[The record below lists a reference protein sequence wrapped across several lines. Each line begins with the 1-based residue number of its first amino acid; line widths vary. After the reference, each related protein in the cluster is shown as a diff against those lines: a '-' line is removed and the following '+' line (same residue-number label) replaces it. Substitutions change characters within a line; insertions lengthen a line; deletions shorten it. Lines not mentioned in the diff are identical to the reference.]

1 MHGYARE
8 RQYGNVLTG
17 GSRRNGPAEG
27 FRVNN
32 NGAERCV
39 LCVACRTLGVARR
52 MLYIACMVHVVCR
65 MSYVVWRILYGAS
78 CMAHLVCRCRD
89 FRMIRISNET
99 FQSSI
104 GRHAGGCEVMTSI
117 GFDDEFVRGTREPL
131 LVLNRVVPDN
141 LSVALRLLEGHLPV
155 DNWRI

>member
-8 RQYGNVLTG
+8 RLNGNVLTG

-65 MSYVVWRILYGAS
+65 MAYVVWRILYADAGTSGGYASAMRLFSRRLAGTQAGARS
-78 CMAHLVCRCRD
+78 
-89 FRMIRISNET
+89 
-99 FQSSI
+99 
-104 GRHAGGCEVMTSI
+104 
-117 GFDDEFVRGTREPL
+117 
-131 LVLNRVVPDN
+131 
-141 LSVALRLLEGHLPV
+141 
-155 DNWRI
+155 

>member
-8 RQYGNVLTG
+8 RLNGNVLTG

-52 MLYIACMVHVVCR
+52 MLYIACCMVHVVCR

-78 CMAHLVCRCRD
+78 CMP
-89 FRMIRISNET
+89 M
-99 FQSSI
+99 Q
-104 GRHAGGCEVMTSI
+104 G
-117 GFDDEFVRGTREPL
+117 
-131 LVLNRVVPDN
+131 
-141 LSVALRLLEGHLPV
+141 LPE
-155 DNWRI
+155 DTHQQ

>member
-1 MHGYARE
+1 MLAKDCTAMCSRAAAVGTHGE
-8 RQYGNVLTG
+8 T
-17 GSRRNGPAEG
+17 GPAEG
-27 FRVNN
+27 FCVNN
-32 NGAERCV
+32 NVAER
-39 LCVACRTLGVARR
+39 RMLGVARR
-52 MLYIACMVHVVCR
+52 MLYIACCMVHVVCR
-65 MSYVVWRILYGAS
+65 MSYVVSRILSVAC
-78 CMAHLVCRCRD
+78 CMAHVVCRCRD
-89 FRMIRISNET
+89 FRRIRINNET

-155 DNWRI
+155 DYWRI